1 MYFQTFGGS
10 ALLHLLLGHPR
21 LVALFGIAA
30 TVALT
35 SAPHGPGRYQGTGD
49 YLDRIE
55 ASMINSLE
63 TTTENQE
70 RAVRA
75 TSEMLEHERKEQIEA
90 AVDYTLRQCGPSCT
104 DLTTP
109 VVIDDPDLLEGVLIL
124 YQLDRF
130 STASRIADG
139 APPSATHA
147 PETARR

>member
-21 LVALFGIAA
+21 LIALLGIAA

-35 SAPHGPGRYQGTGD
+35 GAPHGPGRYGGTGD

-55 ASMINSLE
+55 ANMIQGLE
-63 TTTENQE
+63 TTEEHQE
-70 RAVRA
+70 RALRA
-75 TSEMLEHERKEQIEA
+75 ASEMLEYERTAQIEA
-90 AVDYTLRQCGPSCT
+90 AVGHVLRQCGPSCT

-109 VVIDDPDLLEGVLIL
+109 IVIDDPDLLKGVLVL
-124 YQLDRF
+124 YQLDKF
-130 STASRIADG
+130 STASRTADG
-139 APPSATHA
+139 APPSARA